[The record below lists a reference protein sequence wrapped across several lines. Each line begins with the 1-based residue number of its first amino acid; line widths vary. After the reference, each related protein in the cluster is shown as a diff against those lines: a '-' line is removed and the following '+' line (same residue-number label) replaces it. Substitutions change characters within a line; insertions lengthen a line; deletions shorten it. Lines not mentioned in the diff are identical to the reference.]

1 MFAILDI
8 ESTGG
13 KYNEEGITEIAIYKH
28 DGHQVVDQFI
38 SLVNPE
44 REIQAFVV
52 GLTGINNEMLRNAP
66 KFYEIAKRIV
76 EITEDCVLV
85 AHNAKF
91 DYRILQTEFSRL
103 GFDFQR
109 KSICT
114 VELSKELLPDVKS
127 YSLGKLVKELGI
139 PMSSRHRASGDALA
153 TVHLFE
159 MLLAK
164 DVNKTIVQKSIRSNL
179 VKQKDS
185 KLIRLLKDVPPATG
199 VYYFYDEEGTIIY
212 IGKSRNIKKRVNQHF
227 TNDNPKSKKIQHKV
241 ARVTYELTGNE
252 LIALLKENNEIK
264 SVKPKFNTALKKH
277 IFSHGLYVKTNKEG
291 YLCFEIGT
299 SKRKDQPLTTFT
311 SAQQAKQ
318 RLHFYLEEY
327 ELCSNLCGLHKTKGA
342 CFNYTIKKCLGA
354 CVQKESPEEYNERA
368 SKLVKRYTFDNRNLV
383 ITDRGR
389 KHGEKSFV
397 LIKNGTFAGY
407 GYVNLGFQL
416 TNIKMVN
423 NILTPMEEDR
433 DTRHILH
440 AYLKKNQKKLKSITL
455 NKEYREMK
463 PPNPGALENIQIT
476 VKIE

>member
-38 SLVNPE
+38 SLINPE

-66 KFYEIAKRIV
+66 KFYEVAKRIV
-76 EITEDCVLV
+76 EITDGCVLV

-103 GFDFQR
+103 GFDYQR

-114 VELSKELLPDVKS
+114 VELSKELLPEATS

-139 PMSSRHRASGDALA
+139 PMTSRHRASGDALA
-153 TVHLFE
+153 TVRLFE

-164 DVNKTIVQKSIRSNL
+164 DVSKSIVQKSIRSNPI
-179 VKQKDS
+179 KQKDS
-185 KLIRLLKDVPPATG
+185 KLIRLVENLPSSTG
-199 VYYFYDEEGTIIY
+199 VYYFYNEEGEIIY

-227 TNDNPKSKKIQHKV
+227 TNDNPKSKKIQQQV
-241 ARVTYELTGNE
+241 ARVSYELTGNE
-252 LIALLKENNEIK
+252 LLALLKENNEIK

-277 IFSHGLYVKTNKEG
+277 IFTHGLYTKQNKDG
-291 YLCFEIGT
+291 YWCFEIGT
-299 SKRKDQPLTTFT
+299 SKRKNSPLTTFT
-311 SAQQAKQ
+311 SLQQAKQ
-318 RLHFYLEEY
+318 VLHFYIEEY
-327 ELCSNLCGLHKTKGA
+327 ELCPNLCGLHKTKGA
-342 CFNYTIKKCLGA
+342 CFNYTIKKCHGA
-354 CVQKESPEEYNERA
+354 CVLNEHPDAYNERA
-368 SKLVKRYTFDNRNLV
+368 QKLIKRYTFDGQNLV

-389 KHGEKSFV
+389 KQGEKSFV

-407 GYVNLGFQL
+407 GFVNLGFQL
-416 TNIKMVN
+416 TTLGMVEK
-423 NILTPMEEDR
+423 IVTPMQEDR
-433 DTRHILH
+433 DARHIIH
-440 AYLKKNQKKLKSITL
+440 AYLKKNKK
-455 NKEYREMK
+455 R
-463 PPNPGALENIQIT
+463 IQLT
-476 VKIE
+476 YLDE